1 MFTIINKKSLASD
14 ISLIEVFAPRIANV
28 LLPGQFVTLQP
39 TGKSRKIALP
49 VCGWNRDS
57 GTVSLLVQVVD
68 ASTEMLAHNDQVSI
82 LYDMLGPMGKP
93 SALTECN
100 DRELLN
106 AKILFIANGAGEA
119 AILAQVKWLSDI
131 GCKVDVLLAAK
142 SKNKMLFRT
151 EIEKLSNQV
160 YYATDDGSTGF
171 HGSAAQLLDILLEKD
186 ANSYDL
192 ITSIGSLRFMK
203 SISAVTLK
211 YGIPATVGFES
222 LLTSTLLTDS
232 NFKIMVGNVQKD
244 VTIDGP
250 EFNAPLID
258 FDHAINHQ
266 LASLTILDQAGKP
279 DRSQAVVHEI
289 GKPYKTSP
297 IPRQA

>member
-1 MFTIINKKSLASD
+1 MFTIINKKNLASD

-28 LLPGQFVTLQP
+28 LLPGQFVTVQP
-39 TGKSRKIALP
+39 GGKSRKIALP

-68 ASTEMLAHNDQVSI
+68 ASTEMLAHNAEISI
-82 LYDMLGPMGKP
+82 LSDMTGPLGKP

-106 AKILFIANGAGEA
+106 AKMLFIATGVGEA
-119 AILAQVKWLSDI
+119 AVLAQVKWLSDI
-131 GCKVDVLLAAK
+131 GCKADVLLAAK

-160 YYATDDGSTGF
+160 YYATEDGSTGF

-186 ANSYDL
+186 ANSFDL
-192 ITSIGSLRFMK
+192 ITSIGPLKFMK
-203 SISAVTLK
+203 SVSAVALK
-211 YGIPATVGFES
+211 YGIPATAGFEA
-222 LLTSTLLTDS
+222 LLTSSLLADNT
-232 NFKIMVGNVQKD
+232 FKIITGNNQKD
-244 VTIDGP
+244 VSIDGP

-266 LASLTILDQAGKP
+266 LASLTILDQAEKS
-279 DRSQAVVHEI
+279 DRSQTVVHEI
-289 GKPYKTSP
+289 GKPYKTAP

>member
-1 MFTIINKKSLASD
+1 MFTIINKKNLASD

-28 LLPGQFVTLQP
+28 ILPGQFVTVQP
-39 TGKSRKIALP
+39 NSKSRMIALP
-49 VCGWNRDS
+49 VSGWNRDS

-68 ASTEMLAHNDQVSI
+68 ASTELLAHNAEISI
-82 LYDMLGPMGKP
+82 LADMTGPLGKP

-106 AKILFIANGAGEA
+106 AKMLFIANGAGEA
-119 AILAQVKWLSDI
+119 AVLAQVKWLSDI
-131 GCKVDVLLAAK
+131 GCKADVLLAAK
-142 SKNKMLFRT
+142 SKNKMLLRT

-160 YYATDDGSTGF
+160 YYATEDGSTGF

-192 ITSIGSLRFMK
+192 ITSIGPLKFMK
-203 SISAVTLK
+203 SVSVIALK
-211 YGIPATVGFES
+211 YSIPATVGFEA
-222 LLTSTLLTDS
+222 LLTSSLLADI
-232 NFKIMVGNVQKD
+232 NFKIVTGNNQKD
-244 VTIDGP
+244 VTIYGP

-266 LASLTILDQAGKP
+266 LASLTILDQTGKS
-279 DRSQAVVHEI
+279 DRTQAMVHEI
-289 GKPYKTSP
+289 GKQYKTAP